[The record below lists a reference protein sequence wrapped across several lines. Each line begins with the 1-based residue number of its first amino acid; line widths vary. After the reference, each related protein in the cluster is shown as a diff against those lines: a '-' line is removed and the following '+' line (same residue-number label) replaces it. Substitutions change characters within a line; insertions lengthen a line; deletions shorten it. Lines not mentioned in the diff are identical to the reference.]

1 MTIIIDGK
9 TIASQLRTELTEK
22 VKNMSVKPGLAVVLV
37 GSDPASDVYVR
48 NKAKSTKEVGMNS
61 FEYRLDAST
70 SEADL
75 ITLIQDL
82 NNKEDVHGILV
93 QSPVPSHID
102 YEKIV
107 ETIDPKKDV
116 DGFHDENIGKL
127 VNGREGFVACTP
139 LGCLKL
145 LKTVIPDLSG
155 KKAVIIGRSTI
166 VGKPMSMLLLN
177 ESCTVTVCHSRT
189 QNIEEE
195 CRSAD
200 ILIAAVGKAKLVKKD
215 WVKPGAV
222 VIDVG
227 INRNEEGKLVGDV
240 DFDDIKDIAGAITP
254 VPGGVGPM
262 TIACLL
268 YNTVKAAEAF

>member
-1 MTIIIDGK
+1 MTQIIDGK
-9 TIASQLRTELTEK
+9 QIAKDLRAELAER
-22 VKNMSVKPGLAVVLV
+22 VKALDITPGLAVVLV
-37 GSDPASDVYVR
+37 GNDPASDVYVR
-48 NKAKSTKEVGMNS
+48 NKVRSTKEVGMNS
-61 FEYRLDAST
+61 FEYRMDEST
-70 SEADL
+70 SEEELLAKIDE
-75 ITLIQDL
+75 L
-82 NNKEDVHGILV
+82 NNRDDVHGILV
-93 QSPVPSHID
+93 QSPVPDHID

-107 ETIDPKKDV
+107 EAIDIRKDV
-116 DGFHDENIGKL
+116 DGFHDESIGRL
-127 VNGREGFVACTP
+127 ANGREGFVACTP

-145 LKTVIPDLSG
+145 LKTVMPDLSG

-166 VGKPMSMLLLN
+166 VGKPMALLLIN

-195 CRSAD
+195 CRNAD
-200 ILIAAVGKAKLVKKD
+200 ILVAAVGRAKLVKKD

-227 INRNEEGKLVGDV
+227 INRGEDGKLVGDV
-240 DFDDIKDIAGAITP
+240 DFDDVKDTASAITP

-268 YNTVKAAEAF
+268 HNTVKAAEAI